1 MLKIVAENKYTA
13 GEINEREPLLG
24 EGVGVLGADGAQ
36 QGRNG
41 ERKWMQMSKMNEE
54 ETHRRIRNSS
64 LQQLASRSWASQPQ
78 TGPAAALRLCQR
90 SPRSR

>member
-13 GEINEREPLLG
+13 GEINERELLG

-64 LQQLASRSWASQPQ
+64 LQLLASRSRCGWC
-78 TGPAAALRLCQR
+78 RYR
-90 SPRSR
+90 